1 MAIVTQ
7 KLASSSGLEQDARRI
22 TMGHTISPAEI
33 AIGVIIGRTS
43 EAFNL
48 FVFAIACVLVFPKV
62 VFPFAGPFAGT
73 LYSFMVFSLS
83 FLARPVGSLIFFEI
97 DRRHGRGTKLT
108 IALILL
114 GGATASIAF
123 LPGYNEIGYLSIL
136 GLMLFRAGQGVALG
150 GAWDGLASLLALNAP
165 QNRRGLYAMIPQ
177 LGSPF
182 GYAVAS
188 GLFAY
193 FLLNVSQQEFI
204 EWGWRYPFF
213 VAFVINVVALF
224 ARLRLIATKEFAE
237 LYDSRE
243 LIPVPAFALLRSHW
257 RAVLVG
263 AFVPLASYALYY
275 IVSIYSLWFVDLVQH
290 RSIGVFLLLQCAGA
304 GLQSVTT
311 VLSGLIADRIGRRT
325 LLGFCAAGIGV
336 LALLMPFLFAGGT
349 VGQVI
354 FALLGFG
361 LLGLSFGQAAG
372 AVAANF
378 TGADRYTGSALTGDL
393 AWLVGAAFAPLAAV
407 ASYDV
412 LGFWGVCIY
421 LASGA
426 ACTLAALRVNKNLA
440 LRKA

>member
-7 KLASSSGLEQDARRI
+7 KLATSSGLEQDARRV

-62 VFPFAGPFAGT
+62 VFPFASPFQGT
-73 LYSFMVFSLS
+73 LYSFMVFALS
-83 FLARPVGSLIFFEI
+83 FLARPVGSLAFMAI

-114 GGATASIAF
+114 GGSTASIAF

-136 GLMLFRAGQGVALG
+136 GLMLFRMGQGFALG

-165 QNRRGLYAMIPQ
+165 QNRRGLFAMIPQ

-188 GLFAY
+188 ALFAY

-237 LYDSRE
+237 LYDSRD
-243 LIPVPAFALLRSHW
+243 LVPVPVLPMLRVHW
-257 RAVLVG
+257 RTVLVG
-263 AFVPLASYALYY
+263 AFVPLATYALYY
-275 IVSIYSLWFVDLVQH
+275 IVSIYSLWFVDTVQH
-290 RSIGVFLLLQCAGA
+290 GSIGDFLLLQCAGA
-304 GLQSVTT
+304 GLQSITT
-311 VLSGLIADRIGRRT
+311 VVSGLVADRIGRRT
-325 LLGFCAAGIGV
+325 LIGVCAVAVGV
-336 LALLMPFLFAGGT
+336 LALLTPFLLGGGI

-354 FALLGFG
+354 FALAGFS

-372 AVAANF
+372 AIASHF
-378 TGADRYTGSALTGDL
+378 GGTDRYTGSAVTSDL
-393 AWLVGAAFAPLAAV
+393 AWLVGAAFAPLSAV
-407 ASYDV
+407 ASYSV

-421 LASGA
+421 MLSGV
-426 ACTLAALRVNKNLA
+426 ACTLLA
-440 LRKA
+440 LRANQTLALRQH

>member
-7 KLASSSGLEQDARRI
+7 KLASSSGLEQDARRV
-22 TMGHTISPAEI
+22 TMGHTISPSEI

-62 VFPFAGPFAGT
+62 VFPFASPFVGT
-73 LYSFMVFSLS
+73 LYSFMVFAIS
-83 FLARPVGSLIFFEI
+83 FMARPVGSLVFMAI

-114 GGATASIAF
+114 GGSTASIAF

-136 GLMLFRAGQGVALG
+136 GLMLFRAGQGFALG

-165 QNRRGLYAMIPQ
+165 ENRRGLFAMIPQ

-188 GLFAY
+188 ALFAY

-224 ARLRLIATKEFAE
+224 ARLRLIATKEFAD
-237 LYDSRE
+237 LYDSQA
-243 LIPVPAFALLRSHW
+243 LVPVPVLPLLRAHW
-257 RAVLVG
+257 RTVLVG
-263 AFVPLASYALYY
+263 AFVPLATYALYY
-275 IVSIYSLWFVDLVQH
+275 IVSIYSLWFVDTVQH
-290 RSIGVFLLLQCAGA
+290 GSIGNFLLLQCGGA
-304 GLQSVTT
+304 GLQT
-311 VLSGLIADRIGRRT
+311 VATVMSGLLADRIGRRT
-325 LLGFCAAGIGV
+325 LLGACAIAVGV
-336 LALLMPFLFAGGT
+336 LAVLTPLLLGGGI
-349 VGQVI
+349 VGQVV
-354 FALLGFG
+354 FALAGCT

-372 AVAANF
+372 AVASHF
-378 TGADRYTGSALTGDL
+378 GGSDRYTGSALTSDL
-393 AWLVGAAFAPLAAV
+393 AWLVGAGFAPLVAI

-421 LASGA
+421 LLSGVG
-426 ACTLAALRVNKNLA
+426 CTLVALGFNKRLA
-440 LRKA
+440 IPSG

>member
-7 KLASSSGLEQDARRI
+7 KLASSSGLEADARRV

-62 VFPFAGPFAGT
+62 VFPFAGPSLGT
-73 LYSFMVFSLS
+73 LYSFAVFGVS
-83 FLARPVGSLIFFEI
+83 FLARPVGSLVFMAI

-114 GGATASIAF
+114 GGSTASIAF
-123 LPGYNEIGYLSIL
+123 LPGYDEIGYLSIL
-136 GLMLFRAGQGVALG
+136 GLMLFRAGQGFALG

-165 QNRRGLYAMIPQ
+165 ENRRGLFAMIPQ
-177 LGSPF
+177 LGSPIGF
-182 GYAVAS
+182 AIAS
-188 GLFAY
+188 ALFAY
-193 FLLNVSQQEFI
+193 FLLNLSQAEFI
-204 EWGWRYPFF
+204 DWGWRYPFF

-243 LIPVPAFALLRSHW
+243 LVPVPVVPMLRAHW
-257 RAVLVG
+257 RTVLVG
-263 AFVPLASYALYY
+263 AFVPLATYALYY
-275 IVSIYSLWFVDLVQH
+275 IVSIYSLWFIDSVLHHSV
-290 RSIGVFLLLQCAGA
+290 GEFLLLQCAGA
-304 GLQSVTT
+304 ALQSVTT

-325 LLGFCAAGIGV
+325 LLGCCAIGVGV
-336 LALLMPFLFAGGT
+336 LALLMPFLFAGGIT
-349 VGQVI
+349 GQVI
-354 FALLGFG
+354 FAVLGFS

-372 AVAANF
+372 AVAAHF
-378 TGADRYTGSALTGDL
+378 GGTDRYTGSALTGDL

-412 LGFWGVCIY
+412 LGFWGVSIY
-421 LASGA
+421 LLSGV
-426 ACTLAALRVNKNLA
+426 ACTLAALRVNKNLV
-440 LRKA
+440 LRKG